1 MLFSQFVIVG
11 TGLLGTSI
19 GLAVRERKLAETLIG
34 VDCSRRNLEA
44 AQGRLLFD
52 RVHTEVEAI
61 EPVDDVVVV
70 VCAPVSVLSD
80 IVRRTLKHWNAN
92 NDVLITDVGSTK
104 ASLCRAIDD
113 PRFLGSHP
121 IAGSEQSGPAAATAN
136 LFEQR
141 TTILT
146 PTSRHSDQDVA
157 KLTQF
162 WAALGSLAVTMTP
175 EQHDAIVAVTSH
187 LPHLLSVVLASTVLE
202 SERPFTGSGFAGMTR
217 LAAGSPSLWRDI
229 LLDNSDH
236 VLAAVQRFEQRLSEL
251 KSLLG
256 AKDEQGV
263 EKFLSD
269 ALA

>member
-1 MLFSQFVIVG
+1 MTAWS
-11 TGLLGTSI
+11 
-19 GLAVRERKLAETLIG
+19 VR
-34 VDCSRRNLEA
+34 
-44 AQGRLLFD
+44 
-52 RVHTEVEAI
+52 
-61 EPVDDVVVV
+61 PVR
-70 VCAPVSVLSD
+70 CAG
-80 IVRRTLKHWNAN
+80 IR
-92 NDVLITDVGSTK
+92 
-104 ASLCRAIDD
+104 CR
-113 PRFLGSHP
+113 
-121 IAGSEQSGPAAATAN
+121 
-136 LFEQR
+136 
-141 TTILT
+141 
-146 PTSRHSDQDVA
+146 
-157 KLTQF
+157 
-162 WAALGSLAVTMTP
+162 TP